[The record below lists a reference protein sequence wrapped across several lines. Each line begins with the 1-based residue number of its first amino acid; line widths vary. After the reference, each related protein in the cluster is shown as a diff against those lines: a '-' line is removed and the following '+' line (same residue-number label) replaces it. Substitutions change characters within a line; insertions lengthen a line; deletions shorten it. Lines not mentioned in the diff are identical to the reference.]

1 MQEYLPAILT
11 FFGTTLALIAP
22 RIWQVKDKRQEELD
36 AEMEECSRY
45 KTAFRPLMHYARQK
59 AQCIIALN
67 IRMKDNPDYAIA
79 RLDEL
84 ANESTMILDE
94 LRDYVEGR
102 GEYPQSD

>member
-11 FFGTTLALIAP
+11 FIGTTIALIAP

-36 AEMEECSRY
+36 AEAEECGRY
-45 KTAFRPLMHYARQK
+45 KIAFRPLMHYARQLK
-59 AQCIIALN
+59 QSVIALN
-67 IRMKDNPDYAIA
+67 VRMQHDPDYAKV

-84 ANESTMILDE
+84 ANESGSILDE